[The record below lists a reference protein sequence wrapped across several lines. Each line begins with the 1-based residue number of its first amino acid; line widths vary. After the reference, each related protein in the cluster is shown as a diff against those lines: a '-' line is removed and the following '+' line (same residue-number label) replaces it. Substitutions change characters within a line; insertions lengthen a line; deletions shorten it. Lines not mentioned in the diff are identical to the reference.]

1 MRHERGK
8 CNKFTIVFYK
18 KQMAQL
24 PILMYHNVSQKELE
38 SNGLTISIQN

>member
-1 MRHERGK
+1 MNGA
-8 CNKFTIVFYK
+8 NVINLQLYFIYK

-24 PILMYHNVSQKELE
+24 PILMYHNVSQNELE

>member
-24 PILMYHNVSQKELE
+24 PILMYHNVSQKELD
-38 SNGLTISIQN
+38 GLTISIQKN